1 MFNCTILWSM
11 CQSCQKKFLC
21 LFEKCARNTLKG
33 NMLPTDQLIL
43 SWIQIFKTAFWV
55 LNVFNFYRNSIDIEL
70 LKTRVL
76 PRIRTEHMPH
86 PPRYRMTNG
95 LKREFAVLYYWTM
108 GSGNVVFLHFHCEK
122 CYFVRAKVLYI

>member
-76 PRIRTEHMPH
+76 PRIRTEHMHLDIEWP
-86 PPRYRMTNG
+86 TDWKGNSQFCIKSWG
-95 LKREFAVLYYWTM
+95 V
-108 GSGNVVFLHFHCEK
+108 GNVGFLHFHCEK
-122 CYFVRAKVLYI
+122 FYFVRAKVLYI